1 MLKKFKSEAGFTL
14 IEIVFVVIILAIL
27 AGVALLSFGGLDT
40 KAKDSVV
47 EADFRTLATAL
58 KVYKAQAGE
67 FPTDVEGLAKLTTD
81 DAALNYI
88 AVLDSVPDD
97 PYNPGNSYDYDAS
110 DPDAVVINS
119 QLPDSTIK
127 HTITVK

>member
-1 MLKKFKSEAGFTL
+1 MLKMLKREDGFTL

-40 KAKDSVV
+40 QAKDSVV

-58 KVYKAQAGE
+58 KVYKAQTGA
-67 FPTDVEGLAKLTTD
+67 FPT
-81 DAALNYI
+81 ALSDLETASGNYEP
-88 AVLDSVPDD
+88 VLDSVPED
-97 PYNPGNSYDYDAS
+97 PYNPGNPYEYDDT

-119 QLPDSTIK
+119 QLPDSTVK

>member
-1 MLKKFKSEAGFTL
+1 MMKLLKDEAGFTL

-40 KAKDSVV
+40 QAKDSVV

-58 KVYKAQAGE
+58 KVYRAQAGE
-67 FPTDVEGLAKLTTD
+67 FPTTIEGLAKLTTD
-81 DAALNYI
+81 DATNNYV

-97 PYNPGNSYDYDAS
+97 PYNPGNPYSYDGDT
-110 DPDAVVINS
+110 DPAAVVVS
-119 QLPDSTIK
+119 STGGES
-127 HTITVK
+127 ITVR